1 MSYKAEYIY
10 YMAIY
15 RKVLLKASLDV
26 GSFLEWGFC
35 RAETP
40 ADPQWRYAYA
50 INKKKSLFF

>member
-10 YMAIY
+10 YMTIY
-15 RKVLLKASLDV
+15 RKVLLTASLDV

-50 INKKKSLFF
+50 INKK